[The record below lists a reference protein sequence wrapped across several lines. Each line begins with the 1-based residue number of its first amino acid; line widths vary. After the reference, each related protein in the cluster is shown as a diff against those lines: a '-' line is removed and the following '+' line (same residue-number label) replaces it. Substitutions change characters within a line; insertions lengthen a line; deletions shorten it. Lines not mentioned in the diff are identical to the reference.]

1 MAQRFDPKLAISFHA
16 VVEAGSI
23 TGGAAA
29 RRVTQPWMSEQVRK
43 LEVQLGVQLLVRTSR
58 SLALTDAGREFLP
71 FAQALA
77 EANEKAQV
85 FAASLQGRQRLR
97 LNIGACQYSVGIPER
112 LSLIGNLMAREQNL
126 KIDVIPGRTVE
137 LVDSLLHGDHD
148 LIMVHQYGVMDRP
161 GIEHVQLACRIGH
174 LLMRSDDPLA
184 EESVVP
190 RERLAGRK
198 LFVSPGNDDPVSMAR
213 SLMPLSDAGME
224 IVRCPDTERKLI
236 ESMAFH
242 QRELCIKW
250 HFGGA
255 PEASDGENIAG
266 MVCRPFVGGP
276 IRSPLALVR
285 RAGETPGRPVR
296 LAWEIAS
303 EMRGATAL

>member
-43 LEVQLGVQLLVRTSR
+43 LEMQLGAQLLVRTSR

-71 FAQALA
+71 FARCLA

-85 FAASLQGRQRLR
+85 FATSLQGRQRLQ
-97 LNIGACQYSVGIPER
+97 LSIGACQYSVGIPER
-112 LSLIGNLMAREQNL
+112 LSLIGSLIAREPHL

-137 LVDSLLHGDHD
+137 LVESLLHGEHD
-148 LIMVHQYGVMDRP
+148 LVIVHQFGVMERP
-161 GIEHVQLACRIGH
+161 GIEQVLLACRSG
-174 LLMRSDDPLA
+174 LLMMRTDDPLA
-184 EESVVP
+184 AEAVVP
-190 RERLAGRK
+190 VSRLAGRK
-198 LFVSPGNDDPVSMAR
+198 LFVSPGNDDPVSMER
-213 SLMPLSDAGME
+213 SLKPLAEAGME

-250 HFGGA
+250 HSGVPVAGTA
-255 PEASDGENIAG
+255 GECIDG
-266 MVCRPFVGGP
+266 MVALPFEGGP
-276 IRSPLALVR
+276 IASPIALVR
-285 RAGETPGRPVR
+285 RAGEPPGRPVR
-296 LAWEIAS
+296 LAWDIAL
-303 EMRGATAL
+303 EMASSTG